1 MAINIS
7 GLKPY
12 RDYSE
17 HDVLNI
23 FATTGI
29 LEKGTLVS
37 IASAVGNTN
46 VFQTTGTPPATPYQ
60 TVSTAFGNAPSYAYV
75 TRGSVAWTVGK
86 ATSATSST
94 GVQTA
99 ATIGML
105 LYDVAT
111 TNSFG
116 EDYRYRPAYE
126 RHEKQI
132 ALVGESV
139 PIVKRGTFM
148 TNNFSGTPTAG
159 SGFTASNGKFL
170 VGPYNKG
177 VSLGAILTSADADN
191 YALVALDC
199 L

>member
-1 MAINIS
+1 MTLT
-7 GLKPY
+7 GLKPF

-17 HDVLNI
+17 HDVLNM
-23 FATTGI
+23 FAATGV
-29 LEKGTLVS
+29 LERGTLVS

-46 VFQTTGTPPATPYQ
+46 VFQNTGAPPATPYQ
-60 TVSTAFGNAPSYAYV
+60 TVSTSFGSAPSYAYV

-86 ATSATSST
+86 ATSATAAT

-99 ATIGML
+99 ATVGML
-105 LYDVAT
+105 LYDVAS
-111 TNSFG
+111 TNKFG
-116 EDYRYRPAYE
+116 EDFRYRPQYE
-126 RHEKQI
+126 RYEQQV

-139 PIVKRGTFM
+139 PIAKRGTFHVGPPVL
-148 TNNFSGTPTAG
+148 SGTPVAG

-170 VGPYNKG
+170 VGAYNKG
-177 VSLGAILTSADADN
+177 VSLGAFLTNADADG